1 MKTYL
6 PILVLISGNGS
17 NLQAIIEA
25 IKTGLAAE
33 ICAVISN
40 RKDAYGIERAKKMG
54 ISTNII
60 PHNNYPSRTEFE
72 TALQKMIDHYHPG
85 LIVLAGF
92 MRKLGENFVAHYQGR
107 IINIH
112 PSLLPKYTG
121 LNTHE
126 RVLATGDQEHGVSVH
141 YVTKDLDGG
150 PLICQASLL
159 VTKRDTPQT
168 LSQRIHTLEHILYP
182 QVLSW
187 FAAGRL
193 TLRNQHVWLDNKP
206 LPKTGKRVP
215 ILIDHIPDFDSN

>member
-1 MKTYL
+1 MKTNL

-25 IKTGLAAE
+25 IRTGLAAK

-40 RKDAYGIERAKKMG
+40 RKDAYGIERAKQVG
-54 ISTNII
+54 IPTNVI
-60 PHNNYPSRTEFE
+60 PHSDYPLRTEFE
-72 TALQKMIDHYHPG
+72 TVLQKMIDHYHPR

-92 MRKLGENFVAHYQGR
+92 TRRLGKDFVAHYQGR

-126 RVLATGDQEHGVSVH
+126 RVLAAGDQEHGVSIH
-141 YVTKDLDGG
+141 YVTKDLDEG
-150 PLICQASLL
+150 PLICQSSLL
-159 VTKRDTPQT
+159 VTKRDTPKT
-168 LSQRIHTLEHILYP
+168 LSQRIRILEHILYP

-193 TLRNQHVWLDNKP
+193 ILYNQQVWLDNEP

-215 ILIDHIPDFDSN
+215 IHIN